1 MGYLPKAGDID
12 IEGLDINAE
21 TMSALT
27 TIDPQQWQL
36 ENDAIG
42 EYLETYG
49 ERLPEELRAEQQNV
63 AAALKAA
70 TLEKAS

>member
-1 MGYLPKAGDID
+1 
-12 IEGLDINAE
+12 
-21 TMSALT
+21 MSALT

-36 ENDAIG
+36 EIDAIG

-49 ERLPEELRAEQQNV
+49 DRLPEELRAEQQSV

-70 TLEKAS
+70 TIL

>member
-1 MGYLPKAGDID
+1 MK
-12 IEGLDINAE
+12 NA
-21 TMSALT
+21 
-27 TIDPQQWQL
+27 
-36 ENDAIG
+36 
-42 EYLETYG
+42 G